1 MSEKI
6 SENCTKQELEEL
18 LLYSSRHGDSRMVS
32 ELLAAK
38 ERKSV
43 DFNISCKGKNNL
55 FYLFT
60 SFDITLLVDI

>member
-43 DFNISCKGKNNL
+43 DFDISCKGNFFINFVCL
-55 FYLFT
+55 L
-60 SFDITLLVDI
+60 FDITLFVDI